1 MDKINIKE
9 LATAEWQKPQA
20 YQAYLRIENQIN
32 RGADGYL
39 FPVKRIT
46 SADSPYTQDINDSII
61 ICDSTSGSITINL
74 LPALQ
79 WEQKR
84 LSVKK
89 IVAANTVTIDGDSA
103 ETIDGTTTK
112 ALTTQYSSYELVSEG
127 GSIHLV

>member
-1 MDKINIKE
+1 MDKINVKE
-9 LATAEWQKPQA
+9 KATAQYNKAQIYEA
-20 YQAYLRIENQIN
+20 LLRIENQIN

-74 LPALQ
+74 LPALE

-84 LSVKK
+84 LTVKK
-89 IVAANTVTIDGDSA
+89 IAASNTVTIDANSSQ
-103 ETIDGTTTK
+103 TIDGTTTK
-112 ALTTQYSSYELVSEG
+112 ALTTQYSSYELISEG

>member
-1 MDKINIKE
+1 MDKISIKE
-9 LATAEWQKPQA
+9 LATAEYQKAQS

-46 SADSPYTQDINDSII
+46 SADSPYTQDINDAII

-89 IVAANTVTIDGDSA
+89 IVAGNTVTIDADGS

-112 ALTTQYSSYELVSEG
+112 ALTTQYSSYDLVSEG
-127 GSIHLV
+127 GSVHLI

>member
-9 LATAEWQKPQA
+9 LATPEWQKAQA
-20 YQAYLRIENQIN
+20 YQAYLRVENQIN
-32 RGADGYL
+32 RGADGFL
-39 FPVKRIT
+39 FSVKRIT
-46 SADSPYTQDINDSII
+46 NADSPYDQNINDSIL
-61 ICDSTSGSITINL
+61 ICDSTAGSITINL
-74 LPALQ
+74 LPALE

-84 LSVKK
+84 LTVKK
-89 IVAANTVTIDGDSA
+89 IVAANTVTIDGDNA